1 MNPNNYHVAQTL
13 RNDLYIF
20 RILLAQA
27 PILFISGWV
36 GSELTLLASMS
47 AVIILVVTSLAYHLL
62 KGSHLFGIVAA
73 VIMMTVSAALIQTQ
87 MGMIEMHFHI
97 FASMAVFLIYQRWQP
112 LLTALLTVAAHHLLF
127 TAIQLQQGS
136 FMDMPIMIFA
146 GECNW
151 NITFLHAVFAAAET
165 GILMLLASFMRK
177 ESSAN
182 QRIAQA
188 IETISQ
194 NKDLTLRLG
203 ADSSSAEAAFN
214 TMLDQLA
221 QLFADYRDIA
231 KEMNATADELKVTS
245 DKTVH
250 EVEHYNQQAKS
261 ITYTTQDVIARINE
275 VVGNSQLSAE
285 RAKSAALT
293 STEDR
298 HSALD
303 VMKDMRLLEANTN
316 EIRGS
321 LTELT
326 SDVTAITNLLQGI
339 RSISEQTNL
348 LALNAAI
355 EAARAG
361 ESGRGFAVVADEV
374 RALAQRTSHSTD
386 EIATVLERLNAS
398 MVKTVESMDLGQK
411 RTLENVTHTQNIA
424 DGLGVRSEQ
433 ISEVAQLS
441 ESVATETKSQSS
453 VLESVG
459 AEILQNAESIQLL
472 SEQVKTLATAA
483 IAIQGIA
490 KEYQTKAAIYKV

>member
-1 MNPNNYHVAQTL
+1 MHQNSHSVELTL

-27 PILFISGWV
+27 PILFISGLL
-36 GSELTLLASMS
+36 GSQLTLMSSMS
-47 AVIILVVTSLAYHLL
+47 AIVILVVTTLAYQLL
-62 KGSHLFGIVAA
+62 KGTSLFGIVAA
-73 VIMMTVSAALIQTQ
+73 VIMMTVSVALIQSQ

-112 LLTALLTVAAHHLLF
+112 LLAALLTVAVHHVLF

-136 FMDMPIMIFA
+136 FMDLPIMIFA

-151 NITFLHAVFAAAET
+151 NITLIHAVFAAAET

-188 IETISQ
+188 IATISH
-194 NKDLTLRLG
+194 NKDLTLRLVSG
-203 ADSSSAEAAFN
+203 SSSAEAAFN
-214 TMLDQLA
+214 NMLDQLA

-231 KEMNATADELKVTS
+231 KEMGMTTDELKATS
-245 DKTVH
+245 DKTVD

-275 VVGNSQLSAE
+275 VVCDSQLSAE
-285 RAKSAALT
+285 RAKSAAQ
-293 STEDR
+293 STIEDR
-298 HSALD
+298 HSALQ
-303 VMKDMRLLEANTN
+303 VMKDMRLLEANTD

-321 LTELT
+321 LSELT

-386 EIATVLERLNAS
+386 EIAIVLERLNVS

-411 RTLENVTHTQNIA
+411 RTLENVEHTQNIA

-441 ESVATETKSQSS
+441 GGVATETKSQSS

-459 AEILQNAESIQLL
+459 AEILQNADSIQQL
-472 SEQVKTLATAA
+472 SLQVQKLATAA
-483 IAIQGIA
+483 IAIQDIA
-490 KEYQTKAAIYKV
+490 KEYQIKAAIYKV